1 MVNKFHL
8 TNKYSV
14 WESQSLPYSNDISRV
29 PLSDKVVYKRFQ
41 NWFQHLCTE
50 SKQCVP
56 CEIIFV

>member
-14 WESQSLPYSNDISRV
+14 CESQSLPYSNDISRV

-50 SKQCVP
+50 SKKCAVK
-56 CEIIFV
+56 